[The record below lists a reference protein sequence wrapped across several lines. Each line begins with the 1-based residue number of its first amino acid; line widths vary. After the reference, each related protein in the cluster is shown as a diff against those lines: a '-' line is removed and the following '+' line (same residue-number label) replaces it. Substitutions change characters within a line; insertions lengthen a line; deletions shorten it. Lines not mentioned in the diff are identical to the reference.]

1 MKDLTADKASLCSGR
16 SFRSSERSYD
26 LDSNSLSSMHKR
38 IVQRIPKLNSQQHRT
53 LSVDSNSN
61 NGSNNIPETL
71 ELEVNEEDETKC
83 QELIINPHVAT
94 APVKLS
100 PASSVSSIKS
110 TNSKTSPQPLK
121 KKGMSKSN
129 ILRNLFF
136 FQNADDSTSSSSKS

>member
-1 MKDLTADKASLCSGR
+1 MTADKASLCSGR

-53 LSVDSNSN
+53 LSVDSN

-71 ELEVNEEDETKC
+71 ELEVNEEVETKS
-83 QELIINPHVAT
+83 QEFLVNPPVST
-94 APVKLS
+94 AIVKLS

>member
-38 IVQRIPKLNSQQHRT
+38 IVQRIPKLNSQQHRA
-53 LSVDSNSN
+53 LSVDSN

-71 ELEVNEEDETKC
+71 ELEVNDDIETKS
-83 QELIINPHVAT
+83 QEFIVIPPVAT
-94 APVKLS
+94 ASVKLS

>member
-53 LSVDSNSN
+53 LSVDSN

-71 ELEVNEEDETKC
+71 ELEVNEEAETKS
-83 QELIINPHVAT
+83 QEFIVNPPAAT
-94 APVKLS
+94 ASVKLS

-110 TNSKTSPQPLK
+110 TNSKISPQPLK

>member
-1 MKDLTADKASLCSGR
+1 MTADKASLCSGR

-53 LSVDSNSN
+53 LSVDSN

-71 ELEVNEEDETKC
+71 ELEVNEEVETKS
-83 QELIINPHVAT
+83 QEFIVNPPVST
-94 APVKLS
+94 ASVKLS

-136 FQNADDSTSSSSKS
+136 FQNADESTSSSSKS

>member
-1 MKDLTADKASLCSGR
+1 MTADKASLCSGR

-53 LSVDSNSN
+53 LSVDSN

-71 ELEVNEEDETKC
+71 ELEVNDEVETKS
-83 QELIINPHVAT
+83 QEFIVNPPVST
-94 APVKLS
+94 ASVKLS

-110 TNSKTSPQPLK
+110 TSSKTSPQPLK

>member
-1 MKDLTADKASLCSGR
+1 MTADKASLCSGR

-53 LSVDSNSN
+53 LSVDSN

-71 ELEVNEEDETKC
+71 ELEVNDEVETKS
-83 QELIINPHVAT
+83 QEFIVNPPVSTT
-94 APVKLS
+94 ASVKLS

>member
-53 LSVDSNSN
+53 LSVDSN

-71 ELEVNEEDETKC
+71 ELEVNEEVETKS
-83 QELIINPHVAT
+83 QEFIVNPPAAT
-94 APVKLS
+94 ASVKLS

>member
-1 MKDLTADKASLCSGR
+1 MTADKASLCSGR

-53 LSVDSNSN
+53 LSVDSN

-71 ELEVNEEDETKC
+71 ELEINDEVETKS
-83 QELIINPHVAT
+83 QEFIVNPPVSTT
-94 APVKLS
+94 ASVKLS